1 MYKNMQ
7 DQDLIKK
14 FEEYL
19 YVIKNYSKYTVEGY
33 VKDVKDFAEFI
44 HDNKFASKLVDV
56 KRSKTCHYY
65 VSELVRKGYVAKSI
79 NRKISSLRTFYNY
92 LLKEGLVDF
101 NYFTEVENVKTPK
114 KLPAFIDETD
124 MMTLLDSI
132 DTTSDLGNRNRVL
145 LELLYAT
152 GMRVS
157 EACSLEVR
165 QINFYNN
172 TIKVN
177 GKGKKDRIVVLYKDI
192 ADKLKFYV
200 NFTRINL
207 LSKSGNN
214 EIGNVFIN
222 YKGTPLTTRGVRKI
236 INSIIDECA
245 LNKHIS
251 PHMIRHSFATSLLN
265 NGADL
270 RIVQELLGHENL
282 STTQIYTHVS
292 TENMKRAFEQSFPRA
307 KKNKN

>member
-1 MYKNMQ
+1 MDDKE
-7 DQDLIKK
+7 LIAK

-19 YVIKNYSKYTVEGY
+19 YVIKNYSNYTVNGY
-33 VKDVKDFAEFI
+33 VKDVTDFAKFI
-44 HDNKFASKLVDV
+44 RDNKFAAKLIDV

-65 VSELVRKGYVAKSI
+65 VSELVRKGYVAKSV

-92 LLKEGLVDF
+92 LLKEGLIDF

-114 KLPAFIDETD
+114 KLPSFVDETD
-124 MMTLLDSI
+124 MKTILDSI
-132 DTTSDLGNRNRVL
+132 DTNTDLGNRNRIL

-157 EACSLEVR
+157 EICNLEVK
-165 QINFYNN
+165 QLNFYNN

-177 GKGKKDRIVVLYKDI
+177 GKGKKDRIVVLYDSI
-192 ADKLKFYV
+192 ADMLKYYV
-200 NFTRINL
+200 DFTRSNL
-207 LSKSGNN
+207 LSISGNE
-214 EIGNVFIN
+214 EIRNVFIN
-222 YKGTPLTTRGVRKI
+222 YKGTPLTPRGVRKI
-236 INSIIDECA
+236 INTIIDDCA
-245 LNKHIS
+245 INKHVS

-282 STTQIYTHVS
+282 QTTQIYTHVS
-292 TENMKRAFEQSFPRA
+292 TENIKKAFETSFPRA
-307 KKNKN
+307 KRNG

>member
-1 MYKNMQ
+1 MQ

-33 VKDVKDFAEFI
+33 VKDVNDFAKFVRE
-44 HDNKFASKLVDV
+44 NKFASSLIDV

-114 KLPAFIDETD
+114 KLPVFVDETD

-132 DTTSDLGNRNRVL
+132 DTTTDLGNRNRVL

-157 EACSLEVR
+157 EVCSLEVR

-200 NFTRINL
+200 NITRINL

-307 KKNKN
+307 KKNIKN

>member
-1 MYKNMQ
+1 MDDKK
-7 DQDLIKK
+7 LIAK

-19 YVIKNYSKYTVEGY
+19 YVIKNYSNYTVNGY
-33 VKDVKDFAEFI
+33 VKDVTDFAKFI
-44 HDNKFASKLVDV
+44 RDNKFAARLIDV

-65 VSELVRKGYVAKSI
+65 VAELVRKGYVAKSV

-92 LLKEGLVDF
+92 LLKEGLIDF

-114 KLPAFIDETD
+114 KLPSFVDETD
-124 MMTLLDSI
+124 MKTIIDSI
-132 DTTSDLGNRNRVL
+132 DTSTDLGTRNRIL

-157 EACSLEVR
+157 EICSLEVK
-165 QINFYNN
+165 QLNFYNN

-177 GKGKKDRIVVLYKDI
+177 GKGKKDRIVVLYDSI
-192 ADKLKFYV
+192 ADMLKYYV
-200 NFTRINL
+200 DFTRSNL
-207 LSKSGNN
+207 LSISGNE
-214 EIGNVFIN
+214 EIRNVFIN
-222 YKGTPLTTRGVRKI
+222 YKGTPLTPRGVRKI
-236 INSIIDECA
+236 INTIIDECA
-245 LNKHIS
+245 INKHVS

-282 STTQIYTHVS
+282 QTTQIYTHVS
-292 TENMKRAFEQSFPRA
+292 TENIKKAFETSFPRA
-307 KKNKN
+307 KKNG

>member
-1 MYKNMQ
+1 MR

-19 YVIKNYSKYTVEGY
+19 YVIKNYSKYTVNAY
-33 VKDVKDFAEFI
+33 CKDVSDFQTFI
-44 HDNKFASKLVDV
+44 KTNKLASSLLDIR
-56 KRSKTCHYY
+56 RSRTCHNY
-65 VSELVRKGYVAKSI
+65 VSELVKKGYEAKSI

-92 LLKEGLVDF
+92 LLKEEKIDF

-114 KLPAFIDETD
+114 KLPGFVDESD
-124 MMTLLDSI
+124 MISLLESI
-132 DTTSDLGNRNRVL
+132 DTSKDLGFRNRVL

-157 EACSLEVR
+157 EICSLEIK
-165 QINFYNN
+165 QLNFYNN

-177 GKGKKDRIVVLYKDI
+177 GKGKKDRIVVLYSDI
-192 ADKLKFYV
+192 ADKLKYYV
-200 NFTRINL
+200 SFTRSNL
-207 LSKSGNN
+207 LSISGNE
-214 EIGNVFIN
+214 EITNVFIN
-222 YKGTPLTTRGVRKI
+222 YKGTPLTPRGVRKI
-236 INSIIDECA
+236 INTIIDTCA
-245 LNKHIS
+245 IDKHIS

-270 RIVQELLGHENL
+270 RVVQELLGHENL

-292 TENMKRAFEQSFPRA
+292 NENIKKAFEESFPRA
-307 KKNKN
+307 KRVKE

>member
-1 MYKNMQ
+1 MEDKE
-7 DQDLIKK
+7 LIVK

-19 YVIKNYSKYTVEGY
+19 FVIKNYSNYTVNGY
-33 VKDVKDFAEFI
+33 IKDVTDFAKFI
-44 HDNKFASKLVDV
+44 RENKFAARLIDV

-92 LLKEGLVDF
+92 LLKEGLIDF

-114 KLPAFIDETD
+114 KLPSFVDEGD
-124 MMTLLDSI
+124 MKAILDSI
-132 DTTSDLGNRNRVL
+132 DTSTDLGSRNRVL

-157 EACSLEVR
+157 ELCSLEVK
-165 QINFYNN
+165 QLNFYNK

-177 GKGKKDRIVVLYKDI
+177 GKGKKDRIVVLYDSISDI
-192 ADKLKFYV
+192 LKYYV
-200 NFTRINL
+200 DFTRSNL
-207 LSKSGNN
+207 LSISGNE
-214 EIGNVFIN
+214 EIRNVFIN
-222 YKGTPLTTRGVRKI
+222 YKGTPLTPRGVRKI
-236 INSIIDECA
+236 INSVIENCA
-245 LNKHIS
+245 INKHVS

-282 STTQIYTHVS
+282 QTTQIYTHVS
-292 TENMKRAFEQSFPRA
+292 TENIKKAFETSFPRA
-307 KKNKN
+307 KKNG